1 MPDTSDPAAPE
12 LGRPLTDRDAWSTA
26 NCSVGRTLEVV
37 GTRSAV
43 LMMREAYYG
52 TRRFDDFARRVGVS
66 EPVAA
71 ARLRELVDAGLLV
84 RRPYREPGARSRMEY
99 RLTAKGRDLLPAVVA
114 LMQWGDAYAADP
126 AGPPVELRH
135 RDCGGDVRAELRCAD
150 GHHVVAREIV
160 VSAGPGVRRAAG

>member
-1 MPDTSDPAAPE
+1 MPDTPE
-12 LGRPLTDRDAWSTA
+12 QATPDLGGPLADRDAWSAA
-26 NCSVGRTLEVV
+26 NCSVGRALEVV
-37 GTRSAV
+37 GTRSAM

-52 TRRFDDFARRVGVS
+52 TKRFDDFARRVGVS

-71 ARLRELVDAGLLV
+71 ARLRELVAAGLLV

-99 RLTAKGRDLLPAVVA
+99 RLTTKGRDLLPAVIA

-135 RDCGGDVRAELRCAD
+135 RDCGAAVRAALRCAD
-150 GHHVVAREIV
+150 GHQVAARQIAV
-160 VSAGPGVRRAAG
+160 TAGPGARRSAG